1 MATDFC
7 TKAAAI
13 AVGAATAAYVD
24 KKLYLSHDL
33 MKYWGHSL
41 ALVQTRYLI
50 ARNTRVADL
59 WEELVDAMPSKVLVM
74 FEGKK
79 YTAVQLEIQAN
90 RVAHWAMSVGL
101 TPGSIVALLMENR
114 PEFLATW
121 IGLSKVGVVAAL
133 INTHV
138 AEEGLLHCLRVSDA
152 SVIIFGAECTA
163 QVEHVLDRLP
173 PRITRL
179 AVYHEDGTQ
188 VPPPLAFA
196 RSLNEDVKQ
205 VSSHR
210 PLLSQRKS
218 ILCTDMMLLIFTS
231 GTTGLPK
238 AARIEHQSLISR
250 SMVFVRCAQITRFDR
265 FYCSLPLYHTA
276 GGVVAVGIMLLSG
289 CSISLARKF
298 STTHFWSDVRATE
311 ATIVQYIG
319 EMCRYLLHAPPS
331 DLDRANVVR
340 VAIGNG
346 LRPDIW
352 SAFQDRFGIPV
363 VCEFYGATEGVG
375 GMLNVCRERK
385 DRGHLG
391 QYGYLA
397 TAISGMTIVEY
408 DVDADELLRDT
419 NNFLIPCATGRVGE
433 LLIKVGASSPLHKF
447 QGYFKDDAASAKKL
461 LANAFTKASN
471 GGDLYFRTGD
481 LFRMDTDRCFY
492 FMDRIGDT
500 FRWNGENVATSEVAE
515 ALSAFPGISDICVYG
530 VALPGRDGRAGMAAM
545 VFKDLDMEAFA
556 KFCTSKLPLY
566 AVPRF
571 LRQLRAMHVTG
582 TMKHEKAKLRKQG
595 IQLDQVGLD
604 RLYFLDR
611 SDPLRP
617 KYLPLT
623 PSNVHEI
630 TTASRL

>member
-1 MATDFC
+1 MATDLL

-179 AVYHEDGTQ
+179 AVYHEGTPVHFNRLYTTCLHASDGTQ

-331 DLDRANVVR
+331 DLDRANV
-340 VAIGNG
+340 
-346 LRPDIW
+346 
-352 SAFQDRFGIPV
+352 
-363 VCEFYGATEGVG
+363 FYGATEGVG

-408 DVDADELLRDT
+408 DVDADELL
-419 NNFLIPCATGRVGE
+419 RVGE

-481 LFRMDTDRCFY
+481 LFRMDTDRSFY

-515 ALSAFPGISDICVYG
+515 ALSAFPGISGLRFSQPVRRLTALVLVVDICVYG

-556 KFCTSKLPLY
+556 KFCTSKLP
-566 AVPRF
+566 
-571 LRQLRAMHVTG
+571 
-582 TMKHEKAKLRKQG
+582 
-595 IQLDQVGLD
+595 
-604 RLYFLDR
+604 
-611 SDPLRP
+611 
-617 KYLPLT
+617 
-623 PSNVHEI
+623 
-630 TTASRL
+630 